1 MQKEEGVKLVSVV
14 ILGWNG
20 KKYLEKFLPSVVNYT
35 SRPEYEVVYADNLSS
50 DDSIDYV
57 AANFPTVRIIRN
69 PSNRGFAGGYNDCL
83 SQVKSKYYV
92 LLNQDVE
99 VTENWLDPLVA
110 MAESDE
116 RIAAVQPKLL
126 SYKEKDTFEYAGAA
140 GGMMD
145 WIGYAF
151 CRGRIFD
158 TMEKDTGQYD
168 DSVDIFWASGASM
181 FVRSDAYWR
190 AGALDEAFF
199 AHQEEIDL
207 CWRMKNLGYRVVY
220 QPLSTVYHVG
230 GGSLPQGNPR
240 KTFLNFRNNLMM
252 LYKNLPFGEMIWKMP
267 FRFVLDWVAAW
278 YSLIKNK
285 NTIDFRAIFK
295 AHWDFIM
302 HLIGMSVKRH
312 AIKGKHPDLM
322 YNKSVVWQHFVLKKK
337 NFSDINRP

>member
-1 MQKEEGVKLVSVV
+1 MQSQEGGKLVSVV
-14 ILGWNG
+14 ILGWNA
-20 KKYLEKFLPSVVNYT
+20 KKFLEKFLASVVTYT
-35 SRPEYEVVYADNLSS
+35 NKSEYEVVFADNLSS
-50 DDSIDYV
+50 DDSVAYV
-57 AANFPTVRIIRN
+57 RENFPTVRIIQN
-69 PSNRGFAGGYNDCL
+69 TSNRGFAGGYNDCL

-99 VTENWLDPLVA
+99 VTENWLDPLLE

-116 RIAAVQPKLL
+116 KIAAVQPKIR
-126 SYKEKDTFEYAGAA
+126 SYKEKEMFEYAGAA

-158 TMEKDTGQYD
+158 TMEKDNGQYD

-181 FVRSDAYWR
+181 FVRSDAYWK

-220 QPLSTVYHVG
+220 QPQSTVFHVG

-252 LYKNLPFGEMIWKMP
+252 LYKNLPKDELIWKMP
-267 FRFVLDWVAAW
+267 FRFILDWVAAF

-285 NTIDFRAIFK
+285 NTIDFRAILK
-295 AHWDFIM
+295 AHWDFNM
-302 HLIGMSVKRH
+302 HIIGMSIKRH

-337 NFSDINRP
+337 YFSDINKP